1 MSCTND
7 VYSLFRGEIA
17 FVLNHNPHWDNLF
30 ILYPLNEISQIE
42 FFGHFFMFF
51 ILTGLLNTVFKR
63 ISIAII
69 LAFLYGFA
77 IELLQPFFNRGAEGV
92 DVLANAMG
100 IALFVILY
108 AIRKAR
114 YGIKYGKVA
123 SKGKEQI

>member
-51 ILTGLLNTVFKR
+51 ILTGLLSTVFKR

-77 IELLQPFFNRGAEGV
+77 IELLQPFFNRGAAGV
-92 DVLANAMG
+92 DVLG
-100 IALFVILY
+100 D
-108 AIRKAR
+108 AI
-114 YGIKYGKVA
+114 GMT
-123 SKGKEQI
+123 